1 MNSDAKHRRRPPLAL
16 RPHVDVAEPETAMV
30 LAAGLGK
37 RMRPLTATRP
47 KPLVEVAG
55 RTLLDRALDRVEAA
69 GIATAVVNAH
79 YFADQIEA
87 AVAGRTADR
96 PDGLKIRVSDER
108 AKLLETGGGVVK
120 ALPLIDADPFFV
132 INADNMWID
141 GSADT
146 LRLLAQRWNPAEMDA
161 LLLLV
166 PLARATGYD
175 GRGDFHLDPAGQV
188 APRGEVRIAPFVY
201 SGIQLISKHLFEGEP
216 VEAFSV
222 WRQWHKALAAG
233 RLFGAVHQGLWF
245 HVGTPAS
252 VGETEDLLATV

>member
-1 MNSDAKHRRRPPLAL
+1 MKRQAPLSI
-16 RPHVDVAEPETAMV
+16 RPHIAVDIPQSAMV

-55 RTLLDRALDRVEAA
+55 RTLLDRALDRVEKA
-69 GIATAVVNAH
+69 GIATAIVNAH
-79 YFADQIEA
+79 YFADQIDA
-87 AVAGRTADR
+87 AVAAR
-96 PDGLKIRVSDER
+96 PGPLQIRVSDER
-108 AKLLETGGGVVK
+108 AQLLETGGGVTK

-146 LRLLAQRWNPAEMDA
+146 LRLLAQRWDPVSMDA

-166 PLARATGYD
+166 PLARAAGYE
-175 GRGDFHLDPAGQV
+175 GRGDFHLDPLGAV
-188 APRGEVRIAPFVY
+188 TPRGEFRIAPFVF
-201 SGIQLISKHLFEGEP
+201 SGIQLIAKRLFDGEP
-216 VEAFSV
+216 VEPFSM
-222 WRQWHKALAAG
+222 WRAWNKALATG
-233 RLFGAVHQGLWF
+233 RLYGAVHQGLWF

-252 VGETEDLLATV
+252 VGETEVLLATA

>member
-1 MNSDAKHRRRPPLAL
+1 MKLRAPLAI
-16 RPHVDVAEPETAMV
+16 RPYIDVDVPQTAMV

-55 RTLLDRALDRVEAA
+55 RTLLDRALDRVERA

-87 AVAGRTADR
+87 AVAAR
-96 PDGLKIRVSDER
+96 PGPLAIRVSDER
-108 AKLLETGGGVVK
+108 AELLETGGGVVK
-120 ALPLIDADPFFV
+120 AMPLIDADPFFV

-146 LRLLAQRWNPAEMDA
+146 LRLLAQRWDADAMDA

-166 PLARATGYD
+166 PLARAAGYD
-175 GRGDFHLDPAGQV
+175 GRGDFHLDPFGVV
-188 APRGEVRIAPFVY
+188 APRGEVRVAPFVY
-201 SGIQLISKHLFEGEP
+201 SGIQLIAKHLFDGEP
-216 VEAFSV
+216 VEPFSM
-222 WRQWHKALAAG
+222 WRAWNKALANS
-233 RLFGAVHQGLWF
+233 RLYGAVHQGLWF

-252 VGETEDLLATV
+252 VGETETLLATA

>member
-1 MNSDAKHRRRPPLAL
+1 MKTLPPLAI
-16 RPHVDVAEPETAMV
+16 RPHIDVAMPSTAMV

-47 KPLVEVAG
+47 KPLIEVAG

-69 GIATAVVNAH
+69 AITNAVVNAH
-79 YFADQIEA
+79 YFADQIDA
-87 AVAGRTADR
+87 AVRARAGSLAI
-96 PDGLKIRVSDER
+96 KVSDER
-108 AKLLETGGGVVK
+108 AQLLETGGGVTK

-146 LRLLAQRWNPAEMDA
+146 LRLLAQRWDSEAMDA

-175 GRGDFHLDPAGQV
+175 GRGDFHLDPAGV
-188 APRGEVRIAPFVY
+188 VTPRGEFRIAPFVF
-201 SGIQLISKHLFEGEP
+201 SGIQLISK
-216 VEAFSV
+216 
-222 WRQWHKALAAG
+222 
-233 RLFGAVHQGLWF
+233 RLFDGEKAEPFSMWRAWNKAIASGRFYGAVHQGLWF

-252 VGETEDLLATV
+252 VGETEGLLATA

>member
-1 MNSDAKHRRRPPLAL
+1 MAIGAPLSI
-16 RPHVDVAEPETAMV
+16 RPHVAVEMPATAMV

-69 GIATAVVNAH
+69 GIGVAVVNAH

-87 AVAGRTADR
+87 ALKARTGPLA
-96 PDGLKIRVSDER
+96 LRVSDER
-108 AKLLETGGGVVK
+108 AQLLETGGGVTK

-146 LRLLAQRWNPAEMDA
+146 LRLLAKRWDAATMDA

-166 PLARATGYD
+166 PLARAAGYE
-175 GRGDFHLDPAGQV
+175 GRGDFHLDPMGLV
-188 APRGEVRIAPFVY
+188 RPRGEVRLAPFVF
-201 SGIQLISKHLFEGEP
+201 SGIQLISKRLFDGETP
-216 VEAFSV
+216 VPFSMWRAWNKAF
-222 WRQWHKALAAG
+222 ATG
-233 RLFGAVHQGLWF
+233 RVFGAVHQGLWF

-252 VGETEDLLATV
+252 VGETEGLLATA

>member
-1 MNSDAKHRRRPPLAL
+1 MKMRAPLAI
-16 RPHVDVAEPETAMV
+16 RPHIDVDMPQTAMV

-55 RTLLDRALDRVEAA
+55 RTLLDRALDRVERA
-69 GIATAVVNAH
+69 GIGTAVVNAH
-79 YFADQIEA
+79 YFAGQIEA
-87 AVAGRTADR
+87 AVAAR
-96 PDGLKIRVSDER
+96 PGTLDIRVSDER
-108 AKLLETGGGVVK
+108 AELLETGGGVAK
-120 ALPLIDADPFFV
+120 AMPLIDADPFFV

-146 LRLLAQRWNPAEMDA
+146 LRLLAQRWDAEAMDA

-166 PLARATGYD
+166 PLARAAGYD
-175 GRGDFHLDPAGQV
+175 GRGDFHLDPFGVV
-188 APRGEVRIAPFVY
+188 APRGEVRVAPFVY
-201 SGIQLISKHLFEGEP
+201 SGIQLISKHLFDGEP
-216 VEAFSV
+216 VEPFSM
-222 WRQWHKALAAG
+222 WRAWNKALATG

-252 VGETEDLLATV
+252 VGETEALLATA